1 MKHFVFYFP
10 LLFFS
15 ALFFSC
21 SVTRKI
27 EKRSPKHYEWSA
39 KDTEEYANKNVD
51 SANWSIKKL
60 ANDLKNAKQVDIEV
74 KLPISDYPSPVAEYS
89 GNGSTVNPL
98 SIKIKG
104 KTVIG
109 YTLAHY
115 KDKFNEHLFADT
127 AGQYYTFFTILFLT
141 DKPILD
147 KGQNPAVISRNYPH
161 YLFIGTQNT
170 SLGNIDWVQATLGNG
185 ENFAI
190 ITQRYFDL
198 KAGRTILIAPL
209 NDGSLRFLQIK
220 DSPET
225 YTWKELSSQS
235 VMTINN
241 FIEKIKIKEKVI
253 SFFSQGKIIEQK

>member
-1 MKHFVFYFP
+1 MKQFVFYF
-10 LLFFS
+10 LLILFS
-15 ALFFSC
+15 VLFFSC

-27 EKRSPKHYEWSA
+27 EKRTPRHYEWSI

-51 SANWSIKKL
+51 STKWSIKKL
-60 ANDLKNAKQVDIEV
+60 TNDLKNAQQADKEV
-74 KLPISDYPSPVAEYS
+74 KLPISDYPSPVADYS

-98 SIKIKG
+98 SFKIER

-115 KDKFNEHLFADT
+115 KDKFNEHLFSDT

-141 DKPILD
+141 DKPLLD
-147 KGQNPAVISRNYPH
+147 KGQNPSVISRNYPH

-170 SLGNIDWVQATLGNG
+170 SLGNIDWVQTTLGNG

-198 KAGRTILIAPL
+198 KAGRTVLIAPL
-209 NDGSLRFLQIK
+209 KDGSLRFLQIK

-225 YTWKELSSQS
+225 YTWKELSSKS
-235 VMTINN
+235 VVTINN
-241 FIEKIKIKEKVI
+241 FVEKIKINENVT
-253 SFFSQGKIIEQK
+253 SFFLQDKIIEQK

>member
-1 MKHFVFYFP
+1 MKHFVLYF
-10 LLFFS
+10 LSFFFS

-21 SVTRKI
+21 SVTRKN
-27 EKRSPKHYEWSA
+27 EKRNPKHYEWSV
-39 KDTEEYANKNVD
+39 KDTEEYANKNED
-51 SANWSIKKL
+51 STKWSKKKL
-60 ANDLKNAKQVDIEV
+60 TNDLKNAQQADIEV

-98 SIKIKG
+98 SFKIKE

-141 DKPILD
+141 DKPLLD

-190 ITQRYFDL
+190 VTQRYFDL

-209 NDGSLRFLQIK
+209 KDGSLRFLQIK

-241 FIEKIKIKEKVI
+241 FVKKIKINEKVI
-253 SFFSQGKIIEQK
+253 SFFSQGKIIE

>member
-1 MKHFVFYFP
+1 MKQFVLYFLS
-10 LLFFS
+10 LLFS

-21 SVTRKI
+21 SVTRKVD
-27 EKRSPKHYEWSA
+27 KSTPKHFKWSI
-39 KDTEEYANKNVD
+39 KDTEEYANKNAD
-51 SANWSIKKL
+51 STKWSIKKL
-60 ANDLKNAKQVDIEV
+60 TNDLKNAQQADKEV
-74 KLPISDYPSPVAEYS
+74 KLPISDYPSPVADYS

-98 SIKIKG
+98 SV
-104 KTVIG
+104 TG

-141 DKPILD
+141 DIPLLD
-147 KGQNPAVISRNYPH
+147 KGQNPSVISRNYPH

-209 NDGSLRFLQIK
+209 KDGSIRLLQIK

-225 YTWKELSSQS
+225 YTWNELSNQS
-235 VMTINN
+235 VLTINN
-241 FIEKIKIKEKVI
+241 FVEKIKINEKVI
-253 SFFSQGKIIEQK
+253 SFFSQDKIIEQK